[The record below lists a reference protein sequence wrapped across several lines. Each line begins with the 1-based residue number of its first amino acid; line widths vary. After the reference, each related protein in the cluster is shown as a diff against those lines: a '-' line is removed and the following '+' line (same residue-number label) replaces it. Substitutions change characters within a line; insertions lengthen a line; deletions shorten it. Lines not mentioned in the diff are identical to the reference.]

1 MSAGTAAAVSLSIL
15 AGLAGAIQVA
25 VMGELGE
32 RAGILAAVALS
43 TVFSVTAAAVALLVA
58 RENPV
63 AVVDALREPP
73 WLWIG
78 GLLSIF
84 IVFSMTVAGPRI
96 GTVATV
102 AIVIAGNLAMA
113 AAIDRFGLFGLERI
127 ELAWPRVLGLV
138 LLAAG
143 AALSLYKA

>member
-1 MSAGTAAAVSLSIL
+1 MSAGTAAAVSLSVL

-32 RAGILAAVALS
+32 RAGVLAAVALS
-43 TVFSVTAAAVALLVA
+43 TVFSLTAAAVALLVA
-58 RENPV
+58 RESPA
-63 AVVDALREPP
+63 AVIDALREPP

-78 GLLSIF
+78 GLLSVF

-96 GTVATV
+96 GTVVTV
-102 AIVIAGNLAMA
+102 AIVIAGNLGMA

-143 AALSLYKA
+143 AGLSLYKS

>member
-1 MSAGTAAAVSLSIL
+1 MSGATLAAVSLSL
-15 AGLAGAIQVA
+15 AAGLAGSVQVA

-32 RAGILAAVALS
+32 RVGIVPAVVFSTIVGLAAALAAVL
-43 TVFSVTAAAVALLVA
+43 AAERSVA
-58 RENPV
+58 RV
-63 AVVDALREPP
+63 ADVLHEPR

-78 GLLSIF
+78 GLLSVF

-96 GTVATV
+96 GTAATV
-102 AIVIAGNLAMA
+102 GIVIAGNLAMA

-127 ELAWPRVLGLV
+127 PLTWPRLLGIA

-143 AALSLYKA
+143 AALSLKR